1 MDLCNRWHCL
11 LQVVEGT
18 DDADNNK
25 RHAIIIK
32 DVAANYKSVWEA
44 NNKRTDNLHTI
55 GLSTAEDGVRT
66 ILVVRP
72 EAWDYEY
79 EAVIIHEIGHAVAM
93 LDHNESEDA
102 VMFANLS
109 LASMHLTQND
119 LNAFCDV
126 YGCELIL
133 KPWCSNEQ

>member
-1 MDLCNRWHCL
+1 MVSFE
-11 LQVVEGT
+11 VVEGT
-18 DDADNNK
+18 ADAANNK

-72 EAWDYEY
+72 QAWDYEY
-79 EAVIIHEIGHAVAM
+79 EAVILHEIGHAVAM